1 VYNYYMDADST
12 RDKILHAT
20 LKIIGKEGFQSI
32 TIKKIADL
40 AEVNIAAVNYHFGSK
55 ANVIKEAMKIL
66 NKKLLKSFDILEN
79 QELEPQERLRNFLLS
94 YTEGAMEY
102 PDVFRNF
109 IYSAIK
115 NDMENEDYVDFLRKE
130 GVEKLKKAL
139 ADAGAPAENKLLS
152 MKMMQMICSLE
163 LPILMGKYVEQL
175 AGLDYDNIDI
185 RMQYIDMILKSL
197 LS

>member
-1 VYNYYMDADST
+1 MYNYYMDADST

>member
-1 VYNYYMDADST
+1 MYNYKNDPDT
-12 RDKILHAT
+12 TKEKILHAT

-40 AEVNIAAVNYHFGSK
+40 AGVNIAAVNYHFGSK
-55 ANVIKEAMKIL
+55 ANVIKEAMKVL
-66 NKKLLKSFDILEN
+66 NKRLLKSFDVLED
-79 QELEPQERLRNFLLS
+79 ETIPPSDRLRNFLLS
-94 YTEGAMEY
+94 YTESAMEY

-115 NDMENEDYVDFLRKE
+115 NEVENEDYVEFLRTE
-130 GVEKLKKAL
+130 GVGKLKKVL
-139 ADAGAPAENKLLS
+139 KEAGAAQENKQLS

-163 LPILMGKYVEQL
+163 LPILLGKYAEQL
-175 AGLDYDNIDI
+175 AGLDYGNFEV
-185 RMQYIDMILKSL
+185 RSQYIDIILRSL